1 MKHGFQSSQKAVEKQ
16 YLKPTGDSSWEAMLE
31 QAKKLHQR
39 GVEGDQ
45 QAVQKTYALLKKIRG
60 TSLNHNSM
68 IDAYLGSTMVLLG
81 RDEKNP
87 EERVRKVM
95 NGLKILDHAV
105 SKEKN
110 NAEIRMLRAYVCF
123 HLPDDVFHRLSTAV
137 GDFNWLLKA
146 YKNNPSL
153 YAAST
158 YRQLYQDLRTA
169 ESMGGN

>member
-1 MKHGFQSSQKAVEKQ
+1 MKHGFQSSQKAVQKQ

-31 QAKKLHQR
+31 QAKNLHQR

-45 QAVQKTYALLKKIRG
+45 QAVQKAYALLKKIRG
-60 TSLNHNSM
+60 TSLNHSSM

-95 NGLKILDHAV
+95 DGLKILDHAV

-123 HLPDDVFHRLSTAV
+123 HLPDEVFHRLSTAIS
-137 GDFNWLLKA
+137 DFKWLISR
-146 YKNNPSL
+146 YQNNPSL
-153 YAAST
+153 FAAST
-158 YRQLYQDLRTA
+158 YRQLTQNLRTA
-169 ESMGGN
+169 ELMGGN